1 MHPSDAN
8 ADAGRF
14 IVSTGRCGSTLLS
27 SLLSSHPSVLGLSE
41 LFSSLQPE
49 AFPQEVVDGAT
60 FWRLLSRPREPW
72 TLALQQRI
80 ESSEFRYPVDDPDA
94 MFNREHGVPPI
105 STVCLPAISAEP
117 DRLYRE
123 LAEAVPHFVSAPV
136 GAQYRRLFGWL
147 AGRAGKPLWVE
158 RSGGSL
164 GYVADIARA
173 FPGAR
178 LLHLYRNGPDV
189 ALSMAR
195 HPFFRL
201 QVGREGEAESGTQ
214 PPVTRLG
221 VRWSAMMVR
230 GIDSL
235 NTLPRPLVMHLSYEE
250 LVRDP
255 GESLAR
261 ATRFFAI
268 DATSEWMA
276 RAAASIH
283 PRASRLTELD
293 ARGRAQLERICD
305 IGRRK
310 IEAAVQTSA

>member
-1 MHPSDAN
+1 MHPSDAPV
-8 ADAGRF
+8 DAGRF

-41 LFSSLQPE
+41 LFSSMQPE
-49 AFPQEVVDGAT
+49 AFPQEAVDGAT
-60 FWRLLSRPREPW
+60 FWRLLSTPREPW

-80 ESSEFRYPVDDPDA
+80 ESSEFLYPVDDPNA
-94 MFNREHGVPPI
+94 MFNRDHGVPPI
-105 STVCLPAISAEP
+105 SAVCLPAISAEP

-123 LAEAVPHFVSAPV
+123 LAEAVPHFASAPI

-147 AGRAGKPLWVE
+147 AGRVGKPLWVE

-189 ALSMAR
+189 ALSMSR

-201 QVGREGEAESGTQ
+201 QVGQEGEAGSGQ
-214 PPVTRLG
+214 GPPVARLG

-235 NTLPRPLVMHLSYEE
+235 NALPRPLVMHLSYEE
-250 LVRDP
+250 LVSDP
-255 GESLAR
+255 GEWLDGA
-261 ATRFFAI
+261 ARFFGI
-268 DATSEWMA
+268 DATPEWMA

-283 PRASRLTELD
+283 PRPSRLAELD
-293 ARGRAQLERICD
+293 ARARAQLERICD
-305 IGRRK
+305 VGRRK
-310 IEAAVQTSA
+310 IEAALQISA